1 MLGKFET
8 NLKMYIEAAEYLE
21 QVRMYFAEITGE
33 F

>member
-8 NLKMYIEAAEYLE
+8 NLKTHIEAAEYLE
-21 QVRMYFAEITGE
+21 QVRMYFAEITRE